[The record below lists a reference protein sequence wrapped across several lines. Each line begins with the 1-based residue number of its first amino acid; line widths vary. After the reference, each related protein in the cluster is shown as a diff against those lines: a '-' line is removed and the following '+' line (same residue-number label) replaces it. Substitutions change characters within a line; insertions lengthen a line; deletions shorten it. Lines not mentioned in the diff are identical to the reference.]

1 MPSTTPDFRTLTASG
16 ASSCTA
22 VAGDASNSC
31 SLSRSGSIAGVVGA
45 GASCADADCVARD
58 GRGPFGQS
66 DSNSGRFG
74 RSDEVGE
81 GEAKE
86 LAARSSRGAVRE
98 GAAPLARRE
107 ACRLLTAVS
116 TSVRGGIN
124 GDSDRGDRSASPMP
138 RMFPD
143 RAEAD
148 ILSGASSSR
157 FSSGA
162 VTAPPCGRCADLAT
176 LAGKGIR
183 TASLDCVDVAA
194 VSGAS
199 PGRAARGIG
208 RAAATTCSIRC
219 KTRRAS
225 PRPSRTSPPTAATIP
240 GVTRPASKARSW
252 IDTPDAARTIPAAVN
267 TAPNTNKSKYI
278 RLSPALATQLKSGL
292 EQLFWR
298 RSRDHARRIIRMK
311 SAC

>member
-22 VAGDASNSC
+22 VAGDASNSG
-31 SLSRSGSIAGVVGA
+31 SLSRSGSTAGAADA

-66 DSNSGRFG
+66 DSNSGRLG

-81 GEAKE
+81 CEAKE
-86 LAARSSRGAVRE
+86 LAATSSRGVVRE
-98 GAAPLARRE
+98 GAAPFVRRE
-107 ACRLLTAVS
+107 VCRLLTAVS

-124 GDSDRGDRSASPMP
+124 GDSDRSDRSASPMP

-148 ILSGASSSR
+148 ILSDASSSR

-194 VSGAS
+194 ASGAS

-208 RAAATTCSIRC
+208 RAATTCSIRC

-240 GVTRPASKARSW
+240 GVTRLASKARSW

-298 RSRDHARRIIRMK
+298 RSRDRARRIIRTK